1 MTVHDRYDPRF
12 LGLIGINRLDVTGT
26 ATARL
31 IRTLGGNQR

>member
-1 MTVHDRYDPRF
+1 MTVHDTYDPQF

-31 IRTLGGNQR
+31 DPHPRR